1 MGEETKTKILR
12 EVRKDFLQELLAKGK
27 RFDER
32 ELDQWRPVQVQ
43 KGVIK
48 SAEGSALASIG
59 GTKVIAAVKFDIMT
73 PFADRPE
80 EGVFIT
86 NAELVP
92 LASPLFE
99 PGPPGE
105 DCIELARV
113 VDRGIRSA
121 EVIDVSKFFIEE
133 GKVLGLFLDLWVI
146 DHAGNLMD
154 TAGLA
159 ACAALLDTKVPKLEG
174 GAIVR
179 GESSGGL
186 DMKYKPLTT
195 SFIKVGSQFLMD
207 PSVDEEHAKDMR
219 FTIGTVEGRVSSIQ
233 KSGNAGLMKE
243 DVLGLVD
250 TAFEK
255 SDELRK
261 YL

>member
-1 MGEETKTKILR
+1 MGEEAKTKILR
-12 EVRKDFLQELLAKGK
+12 EVRKDFLQELLEKGQ

-32 ELDQWRPVQVQ
+32 GLNDWRNVSVQ
-43 KGVIK
+43 KGVIPN
-48 SAEGSALASIG
+48 AEGSALVEIG
-59 GTKVIAAVKFDIMT
+59 GTKVLAAVKFDMMT
-73 PFADRPE
+73 PFPDRPK
-80 EGVFIT
+80 EGVFMT
-86 NAELVP
+86 NAEFVP
-92 LASPLFE
+92 LASPSFE

-105 DCIELARV
+105 NTIEFARV

-133 GKVLGLFLDLWVI
+133 GKVLGLFLDLWVL
-146 DHAGNLMD
+146 DHCGNLMD
-154 TAGLA
+154 TGSLAG
-159 ACAALLDTKVPKLEG
+159 CAALLDTKVPKVEN
-174 GAIVR
+174 
-179 GESSGGL
+179 GEILRDEFTGGL

-195 SFIKVGSQFLMD
+195 SFIKVGKHFLMD
-207 PSVDEEHAKDMR
+207 PTHEEEYAQDMS
-219 FTIGTVEGRVSSIQ
+219 FTVGTVEGKIASIQ
-233 KSGNAGLMKE
+233 KSGNAGIDKD